1 MTPDRPAL
9 IGRARYMVFCV
20 CQAQCFV
27 NTIEVEASLLADFLR
42 HSLDGMAALCNY
54 ARHLHAAPAPF
65 IRQYGSRMTEWGPAL
80 AIILGIVE
88 GLTEFLPVSSTGHLI
103 LAGHAFG
110 FTGEVAAN
118 AEISIQL
125 GAILAV
131 VAYEREKL
139 KILIARAVDEQA
151 DLRQSL
157 SSPVNGSWSVL
168 LHRSMASH
176 PHLWFLIGLGI
187 AFLPAGLIGFA
198 THGWI
203 KAHLFSPQ
211 TVAVTS
217 VIGGIIILVVEARRT
232 TATVQ
237 QLEHVGVRD
246 ALLIGL
252 AQCAALIP
260 GMSRSGSTIIGGLL
274 VGLDRKVATEY
285 SFFLALPTLIIA
297 TCYQMWKSRD
307 VFHSEDFVALGIG
320 LLVSFIVAWIVI
332 AAFLTFVKRH
342 SLRPFAYY
350 RIVMGLIVL
359 YVFGY

>member
-1 MTPDRPAL
+1 M
-9 IGRARYMVFCV
+9 
-20 CQAQCFV
+20 
-27 NTIEVEASLLADFLR
+27 N
-42 HSLDGMAALCNY
+42 
-54 ARHLHAAPAPF
+54 
-65 IRQYGSRMTEWGPAL
+65 EWGPAL

-139 KILIARAVDEQA
+139 KTLVSRAAVEQE
-151 DLRQSL
+151 DLRQFL
-157 SSPVNGSWSVL
+157 RSPNGESWSAL
-168 LHRSMASH
+168 LRHSMAVH
-176 PHLWFLIGLGI
+176 PHLWFLVGLGA
-187 AFLPAGLIGFA
+187 AFLPAGIIGFA

-211 TVAVTS
+211 TVAITS
-217 VIGGIIILVVEARRT
+217 VIGGIIILLVEARQTPR
-232 TATVQ
+232 TVQ
-237 QLEHVGVRD
+237 HLEHVGFRD
-246 ALLIGL
+246 AVFIGL
-252 AQCAALIP
+252 AQCASLIP

-297 TCYQMWKSRD
+297 TCYQMWKSRN
-307 VFHSEDFVALGIG
+307 VFQTEDFLALGIG
-320 LLVSFIVAWIVI
+320 LLVSFLVAWLVI

-350 RIVMGLIVL
+350 RIVMGLVVL
-359 YVFGY
+359 YLFGL

>member
-1 MTPDRPAL
+1 M
-9 IGRARYMVFCV
+9 
-20 CQAQCFV
+20 
-27 NTIEVEASLLADFLR
+27 N
-42 HSLDGMAALCNY
+42 
-54 ARHLHAAPAPF
+54 
-65 IRQYGSRMTEWGPAL
+65 EWGPAL

-131 VAYEREKL
+131 VVYERKKL
-139 KILIARAVDEQA
+139 KTLFSRAFGEQA
-151 DLRQSL
+151 DLRRLL
-157 SSPVNGSWSVL
+157 SGPIQTSWSELV
-168 LHRSMASH
+168 RCSMALH
-176 PHLWFLIGLGI
+176 PNLWFLIGLAA
-187 AFLPAGLIGFA
+187 AFLPAGLVGFA

-211 TVAVTS
+211 TVAITS

-232 TATVQ
+232 QGTVQ
-237 QLEHVGVRD
+237 QLEQVGFRD
-246 ALLIGL
+246 AVYIGL
-252 AQCAALIP
+252 AQCASLIP
-260 GMSRSGSTIIGGLL
+260 GMSRSGATIIGGLL

-285 SFFLALPTLIIA
+285 SFFLALPTLVIA

-307 VFHSEDFVALGIG
+307 VFRSEDFVALGIG
-320 LLVSFIVAWIVI
+320 LLVSFVVAWIVI

-342 SLRPFAYY
+342 TLRPFAYY
-350 RIVMGLIVL
+350 RIVMGLVVL
-359 YVFGY
+359 YIFG

>member
-1 MTPDRPAL
+1 
-9 IGRARYMVFCV
+9 
-20 CQAQCFV
+20 
-27 NTIEVEASLLADFLR
+27 
-42 HSLDGMAALCNY
+42 
-54 ARHLHAAPAPF
+54 
-65 IRQYGSRMTEWGPAL
+65 MTEWGPAL

-139 KILIARAVDEQA
+139 KTLLSRATGEQA

-157 SSPVNGSWSVL
+157 KGRTHASWPTVMR
-168 LHRSMASH
+168 RSMELH

-211 TVAVTS
+211 TVAITS
-217 VIGGIIILVVEARRT
+217 VIGGIIILAVEARHRT
-232 TATVQ
+232 STVQ
-237 QLEHVGVRD
+237 QLEQVGVRD
-246 ALLIGL
+246 AILIGL
-252 AQCAALIP
+252 AQCASLIP
-260 GMSRSGSTIIGGLL
+260 GMSRSGSTIVGGLL

-307 VFHSEDFVALGIG
+307 VFRSEDFLALGIG
-320 LLVSFIVAWIVI
+320 LVVSFLVAWIVI

-350 RIVMGLIVL
+350 RIVMGLVVL
-359 YVFGY
+359 YLFGF

>member
-1 MTPDRPAL
+1 M
-9 IGRARYMVFCV
+9 
-20 CQAQCFV
+20 
-27 NTIEVEASLLADFLR
+27 N
-42 HSLDGMAALCNY
+42 
-54 ARHLHAAPAPF
+54 
-65 IRQYGSRMTEWGPAL
+65 EWGPAL
-80 AIILGIVE
+80 AVILGIVE

-131 VAYEREKL
+131 VAYERQKL
-139 KILIARAVDEQA
+139 RTLLSRAVDEQA
-151 DLRQSL
+151 DLRQFL
-157 SSPVNGSWSVL
+157 SSPTNLSWSAHVR
-168 LHRSMASH
+168 RSMTLH
-176 PHLWFLIGLGI
+176 PNLWFLIGLGA

-211 TVAVTS
+211 TVAITS
-217 VIGGIIILVVEARRT
+217 VIGGIIILAVEARRT
-232 TATVQ
+232 RGTVQ
-237 QLEHVGVRD
+237 QLEQVGLRNAVF
-246 ALLIGL
+246 IGL
-252 AQCAALIP
+252 AQCASLIP

-285 SFFLALPTLIIA
+285 SFFLALPTLIVA
-297 TCYQMWKSRD
+297 TCYQMWKSRE
-307 VFHSEDFVALGIG
+307 VFRSEDFSALGIG
-320 LLVSFIVAWIVI
+320 LLVSFLVAWMVI

-350 RIVMGLIVL
+350 RIVMGLVVL
-359 YVFGY
+359 YLFGF

>member
-1 MTPDRPAL
+1 M
-9 IGRARYMVFCV
+9 
-20 CQAQCFV
+20 
-27 NTIEVEASLLADFLR
+27 N
-42 HSLDGMAALCNY
+42 
-54 ARHLHAAPAPF
+54 
-65 IRQYGSRMTEWGPAL
+65 EWGPGL
-80 AIILGIVE
+80 AVILGIVE

-131 VAYEREKL
+131 VAYERKKL
-139 KILIARAVDEQA
+139 RTLLSRAAGEQA
-151 DLRQSL
+151 DFRLSL
-157 SSPVNGSWSVL
+157 SHPTNLSWSERLRRSMV
-168 LHRSMASH
+168 LHR
-176 PHLWFLIGLGI
+176 HLWFLIGLGA

-203 KAHLFSPQ
+203 KTHLFSPQ
-211 TVAVTS
+211 TVAITS
-217 VIGGIIILVVEARRT
+217 MIGGIIILAVEARRR

-237 QLEHVGVRD
+237 QLEQVCLRD
-246 ALLIGL
+246 AVFIGL
-252 AQCAALIP
+252 AQCASLIP

-307 VFHSEDFVALGIG
+307 VFRSGDFLALGVG
-320 LLVSFIVAWIVI
+320 LLVSFLVAWIVI

-350 RIVMGLIVL
+350 RIAMGLVVL
-359 YVFGY
+359 YIFGL